1 MKRASGMALEISVN
15 SETQLSETASRACS
29 TQDFHKF
36 SSQDPLEIV
45 GELHVPAGTAH
56 CQAGEADSDAVLPS
70 LPRVSY
76 GVARVFGRQSM
87 RYNWDRAPTGF
98 ERHRKALAAAILIA
112 GGVGLM
118 LAALP
123 L

>member
-1 MKRASGMALEISVN
+1 
-15 SETQLSETASRACS
+15 
-29 TQDFHKF
+29 
-36 SSQDPLEIV
+36 
-45 GELHVPAGTAH
+45 VPAGKQQR
-56 CQAGEADSDAVLPS
+56 QAGEAVSGAVLLF
-70 LPRVSY
+70 LPEVSY
-76 GVARVFGRQSM
+76 GVGRVLGDLSM

>member
-1 MKRASGMALEISVN
+1 MATGLTAWRALPVAGRIS
-15 SETQLSETASRACS
+15 A
-29 TQDFHKF
+29 
-36 SSQDPLEIV
+36 I
-45 GELHVPAGTAH
+45 
-56 CQAGEADSDAVLPS
+56 LPS
-70 LPRVSY
+70 CPWVSY
-76 GVARVFGRQSM
+76 ESAGFWGVICM
-87 RYNWDRAPTGF
+87 RYNWERAPTAF

>member
-1 MKRASGMALEISVN
+1 MPS
-15 SETQLSETASRACS
+15 
-29 TQDFHKF
+29 
-36 SSQDPLEIV
+36 IV
-45 GELHVPAGTAH
+45 G
-56 CQAGEADSDAVLPS
+56 
-70 LPRVSY
+70 PRVV
-76 GVARVFGRQSM
+76 VAFLTFGKVRNPVDLGRRNM

-98 ERHRKALAAAILIA
+98 ERHRKALAAALLIA

>member
-1 MKRASGMALEISVN
+1 MVDSGNDVPFFTFGKVRN
-15 SETQLSETASRACS
+15 
-29 TQDFHKF
+29 
-36 SSQDPLEIV
+36 PV
-45 GELHVPAGTAH
+45 GFE
-56 CQAGEADSDAVLPS
+56 
-70 LPRVSY
+70 
-76 GVARVFGRQSM
+76 RQNM

-98 ERHRKALAAAILIA
+98 QRHRKALAAVLLIA

>member
-1 MKRASGMALEISVN
+1 
-15 SETQLSETASRACS
+15 
-29 TQDFHKF
+29 
-36 SSQDPLEIV
+36 
-45 GELHVPAGTAH
+45 
-56 CQAGEADSDAVLPS
+56 
-70 LPRVSY
+70 
-76 GVARVFGRQSM
+76 M

-98 ERHRKALAAAILIA
+98 ERYRKALAAALLIA

>member
-1 MKRASGMALEISVN
+1 MAKGANRPCWPDRRGANIS
-15 SETQLSETASRACS
+15 E
-29 TQDFHKF
+29 
-36 SSQDPLEIV
+36 
-45 GELHVPAGTAH
+45 
-56 CQAGEADSDAVLPS
+56 VLPS
-70 LPRVSY
+70 CPYVSY
-76 GVARVFGRQSM
+76 ESAGLWGVIVM
-87 RYNWDRAPTGF
+87 RYNWERAPSAF

>member
-1 MKRASGMALEISVN
+1 
-15 SETQLSETASRACS
+15 
-29 TQDFHKF
+29 
-36 SSQDPLEIV
+36 
-45 GELHVPAGTAH
+45 
-56 CQAGEADSDAVLPS
+56 
-70 LPRVSY
+70 
-76 GVARVFGRQSM
+76 M

-98 ERHRKALAAAILIA
+98 ERHGKVLAAALLIV

>member
-1 MKRASGMALEISVN
+1 MVGLGNVALF
-15 SETQLSETASRACS
+15 T
-29 TQDFHKF
+29 FGK
-36 SSQDPLEIV
+36 V
-45 GELHVPAGTAH
+45 GNPA
-56 CQAGEADSDAVLPS
+56 
-70 LPRVSY
+70 R
-76 GVARVFGRQSM
+76 FGRQNM

-98 ERHRKALAAAILIA
+98 ERHKKTLAAAILIA

>member
-1 MKRASGMALEISVN
+1 
-15 SETQLSETASRACS
+15 
-29 TQDFHKF
+29 
-36 SSQDPLEIV
+36 
-45 GELHVPAGTAH
+45 
-56 CQAGEADSDAVLPS
+56 
-70 LPRVSY
+70 
-76 GVARVFGRQSM
+76 M

-98 ERHRKALAAAILIA
+98 ERHRKALAAALQSA